1 MIEAFR
7 VGAVS
12 RGKTLWEGL
21 DLALG
26 DGEIW
31 VVAGPPSCG
40 KTVLMNILRGER
52 RPDLGDVVVGGESVY
67 KGSPEH
73 NRRFRAASGVV
84 PESLPASA
92 GRPVE
97 DMFRLSALAAGEV
110 PAAERKR
117 RTEELLSLVGLPG
130 AEEAGGLSP
139 AGPGR
144 GGGALAVGAFLSPG
158 D

>member
-52 RPDLGDVVVGGESVY
+52 RPDLGE
-67 KGSPEH
+67 P
-73 NRRFRAASGVV
+73 FRQYL
-84 PESLPASA
+84 ESL
-92 GRPVE
+92 
-97 DMFRLSALAAGEV
+97 DL
-110 PAAERKR
+110 K
-117 RTEELLSLVGLPG
+117 VG
-130 AEEAGGLSP
+130 
-139 AGPGR
+139 
-144 GGGALAVGAFLSPG
+144 VNT
-158 D
+158 

>member
-67 KGSPEH
+67 KGSPED
-73 NRRFRAASGVV
+73 NRRVRAASGVV
-84 PESLPASA
+84 PESFPAEA
-92 GRPVE
+92 GRTVE
-97 DMFRLSALAAGEV
+97 DMFRLSALAAGEG
-110 PAAERKR
+110 AAAAGKGR
-117 RTEELLSLVGLPG
+117 
-130 AEEAGGLSP
+130 AGGMLLF
-139 AGPGR
+139 
-144 GGGALAVGAFLSPG
+144 GG
-158 D
+158 

>member
-92 GRPVE
+92 GRTVE

-117 RTEELLSLVGLPG
+117 RAGGMVLVGG
-130 AEEAGGLSP
+130 VS
-139 AGPGR
+139 R
-144 GGGALAVGAFLSPG
+144 GGKGGG
-158 D
+158 W

>member
-52 RPDLGDVVVGGESVY
+52 R
-67 KGSPEH
+67 
-73 NRRFRAASGVV
+73 
-84 PESLPASA
+84 
-92 GRPVE
+92 
-97 DMFRLSALAAGEV
+97 
-110 PAAERKR
+110 AAERKR
-117 RTEELLSLVGLPG
+117 RTEELLSLLGLPG
-130 AEEAGGLSP
+130 TEEAGVSSLS
-139 AGPGR
+139 ASER
-144 GGGALAVGAFLSPG
+144 ARAALAVELFRSPRYLFLDMLLANVGKEWEEKLGSLFRALAKEGRTNIMMERQQPERWQT
-158 D
+158 

>member
-7 VGAVS
+7 VVAAS

-73 NRRFRAASGVV
+73 NRRLRSASGVV
-84 PESLPASA
+84 PESFPAGA
-92 GRPVE
+92 GRTVE
-97 DMFRLSALAAGEV
+97 DMFRLSALASGGVPAAGRQRRAGEV
-110 PAAERKR
+110 C
-117 RTEELLSLVGLPG
+117 
-130 AEEAGGLSP
+130 
-139 AGPGR
+139 
-144 GGGALAVGAFLSPG
+144 
-158 D
+158 

>member
-31 VVAGPPSCG
+31 VVAGPRSCG
-40 KTVLMNILRGER
+40 KTVLMNILRGGR
-52 RPDLGDVVVGGESVY
+52 RPHLGDVVVSGESVY

-84 PESLPASA
+84 PESLP
-92 GRPVE
+92 G
-97 DMFRLSALAAGEV
+97 
-110 PAAERKR
+110 
-117 RTEELLSLVGLPG
+117 
-130 AEEAGGLSP
+130 P
-139 AGPGR
+139 AGKT
-144 GGGALAVGAFLSPG
+144 GGETFRSAPL
-158 D
+158 

>member
-21 DLALG
+21 DLARG

-73 NRRFRAASGVV
+73 NRRLRSASGVV

-92 GRPVE
+92 GRTVE
-97 DMFRLSALAAGEV
+97 DMFRLSALAAGGG
-110 PAAERKR
+110 PPPERKR
-117 RTEELLSLVGLPG
+117 RTGGLISLGGLPG
-130 AEEAGGLSP
+130 GGE
-139 AGPGR
+139 
-144 GGGALAVGAFLSPG
+144 GGGCSPS
-158 D
+158 